1 MSEEQPLTF
10 EQQKELINVHAK
22 NSRELMK
29 AFFGELNN
37 TIKIIRD
44 GLVEYGKL
52 KRKMAL
58 PSFIIIGLI
67 VVMLSWLTYVKII
80 SGDALVFL
88 MGTIAGYVYAY
99 LTELI

>member
-10 EQQKELINVHAK
+10 EQQKELIKINAK
-22 NSRELMK
+22 NWREAVK
-29 AFFGELNN
+29 VFFQELNN
-37 TIKIIRD
+37 TIKIIRN

-67 VVMLSWLTYVKII
+67 VIMLSWLTYVKII